1 MQVVFAYPIQSLLR
15 YPLQNMTHKQYNPCK
30 QSIFVANNFCK
41 NNECHF
47 KKNKTFTDYIN
58 ESVEKSL
65 KLTFQIEK
73 EERQRIF
80 QKLILNDYSY
90 IGKNLDYAIVTKA
103 KRKVPKIYYLFYLG
117 IGSLFFIVKMHYL
130 V

>member
-1 MQVVFAYPIQSLLR
+1 MQVLFAYPMQSLLR
-15 YPLQNMTHKQYNPCK
+15 YPLQNITHNQYKHYSGCT
-30 QSIFVANNFCK
+30 NNFCK
-41 NNECHF
+41 THDCFF

-65 KLTFQIEK
+65 RLTFQVEK
-73 EERQRIF
+73 EERQRIV
-80 QKLILNDYSY
+80 QKLILNEYSY
-90 IGKNLDYAIVTKA
+90 IGKNLDVVNVTKA
-103 KRKVPKIYYLFYLG
+103 KHKVPKIYYLFYLG